1 MALCPEAPDGRVFVQ
16 IRGGGGRAREQFI
29 LLREGSPFL
38 RVVKPQGSLW
48 PRTAMVTWGGR
59 SVHVF
64 RYPRALGSWCWASR
78 KCTHT
83 CGMGSWCW
91 ASRTCVG
98 THTRGMGSWCW
109 ASHTHMHVYTWD
121 KKLALGLAHTRGMR
135 SWCWPRTHTHWAGS
149 WRWASRMHTCGIGS
163 WRWASRTCAHT
174 CTHSPP
180 PPQRPGPAAGEV
192 ATANADVA
200 PAPEGHRPRLRAQWL
215 LQGPGRHLELEGE
228 PAPSPPQAVGPLT
241 PVRV

>member
-1 MALCPEAPDGRVFVQ
+1 MFFGTHVRWEAGAGPHANARTHVGWEA
-16 IRGGGGRAREQFI
+16 GAGPRARAWVHTHVGWEA
-29 LLREGSPFL
+29 GA
-38 RVVKPQGSLW
+38 G
-48 PRTAMVTWGGR
+48 PRTRT
-59 SVHVF
+59 
-64 RYPRALGSWCWASR
+64 
-78 KCTHT
+78 CTHT
-83 CGMGSWCW
+83 LR
-91 ASRTCVG
+91 A
-98 THTRGMGSWCW
+98 GSWCW
-109 ASHTHMHVYTWD
+109 ASHTRMHVCTWD